1 MRSFPLQ
8 LTLLTFWG
16 EVGGRS
22 AGLVGGGGR
31 GGSECREKVADQ
43 DVSCKR
49 IFRRP
54 LKLVCNWKQVYSHV
68 YNLTMESSGP

>member
-8 LTLLTFWG
+8 PTLLISWG
-16 EVGGRS
+16 EVEGRS
-22 AGLVGGGGR
+22 AGLRGG

-43 DVSCKR
+43 NVSGKR

-68 YNLTMESSGP
+68 YNLTMESPGP